1 MIFIALLST
10 TIGLALGLLGGGG
23 SILAVPVLTYGAD
36 LSPKE
41 SIAMSLLVVGT
52 TAAFAMIAH
61 ARQGNVAYRTGLLF
75 AGAAMAGGFLGGLA
89 ASWFSGQTLLLL
101 FALMMLVTAAAMSR
115 PKPDDDNEGNE
126 ASLSVGK
133 AILEGLVVGAVTGL
147 VGAGGG
153 FLVVPALVLFGGL
166 SMHRA
171 IGTSLMVIA
180 LKSFAAF
187 AGHATHVDVDVPLAV
202 IVTGAAIVGS
212 IAGGALASKLNAK
225 TLRTA
230 FSGLVLVMGGYVI
243 WREAS
248 AVYAIVGIAV
258 AVVVIAGLRL
268 MAKRPVV

>member
-1 MIFIALLST
+1 MIFIGLLST

-36 LSPKE
+36 LSAKE

-61 ARQGNVAYRTGLLF
+61 ARRGNVAYRTGFIF

-101 FALMMLVTAAAMSR
+101 FALMMLITAAAMSR
-115 PKPDDDNEGNE
+115 PKRSDDNAATETT
-126 ASLSVGK
+126 LSVGK

-187 AGHATHVDVDVPLAV
+187 AGHATHVDIDLPLALV
-202 IVTGAAIVGS
+202 VTSAACVGS
-212 IAGGALASKLNAK
+212 VAGGALASKLNAN

-230 FSGLVLVMGGYVI
+230 FSGLVLVVGGYVI

-248 AVYAIVGIAV
+248 ASYAAAALAA
-258 AVVVIAGLRL
+258 AVVVIIGLR
-268 MAKRPVV
+268 AATKRNA